1 LPQQE
6 RVGATLRS
14 KAFSATNEWII
25 MQNAWRLVQKR
36 KLSSLT
42 NPLFIEGLP
51 GIGNVGKVAID
62 FVIDELKAEK
72 VYEITS
78 SSFPHSVFVA
88 EDNLVELPTIEIF
101 RKKTKGRDILLMGGD
116 VQPIDEPGC
125 YAFTYSLLDL
135 LKRHRVRE
143 IITLGGIGL
152 ADIPKKPK
160 VYITGNSKQV
170 VDAYRRDMGNAVE
183 RSLYGVVGPIVGV
196 SGLLVGLA
204 AQYDIRAACLLAET
218 YGHPMYL
225 GITGAREMLKALD
238 RKLALKLNLKKL
250 EREIK
255 DIEAEMLKRV
265 EQMGE
270 APAAGTF
277 VKGRQ
282 EVNYIG

>member
-1 LPQQE
+1 
-6 RVGATLRS
+6 
-14 KAFSATNEWII
+14 
-25 MQNAWRLVQKR
+25 MQNAWQLVQKK
-36 KLSSLT
+36 KLSSLI

-62 FVIDELKAEK
+62 FVIDEIGAEK

-78 SSFPHSVFVA
+78 SSFPHSVFVN
-88 EDNLVELPTIEIF
+88 DGGLVELPSIEIF
-101 RKKTKGRDILLMGGD
+101 HKKSGGRDLLLMGGD

-125 YAFTYSLLDL
+125 YSFTHHLLDL
-135 LKRHRVRE
+135 LQKHRVRE

-160 VYITGNSKQV
+160 VYITGNSRKIMA
-170 VDAYRRDMGNAVE
+170 AYRKDLGGAVE
-183 RSLYGVVGPIVGV
+183 RSLYGIVGPIVGV

-204 AQYDIRAACLLAET
+204 GQRGIPAVCLLAET

-225 GITGAREMLKALD
+225 GISGAREMLKALD
-238 RKLALKLNLKKL
+238 KKFGLTLNLKKL
-250 EREIK
+250 EKEIK
-255 DIEAEMLKRV
+255 DIEAEMMKRA

-270 APAAGTF
+270 APVAGTF
-277 VKGRQ
+277 VKGKGP